1 MKSPLFLGCTLTL
14 ICFANQAFAKTSEQI
29 EEIAKAVT
37 VEIRLNQAQT
47 VGSGIIIKRQ
57 GSLYTIIT
65 NRHVVCGK
73 GLCSTLPDSETYT
86 LGFSRGE
93 RLNIPTQAV
102 KLVRW
107 NLDLAVI
114 QFRSSRPLPIAQVA
128 SPGSLKVGGQV
139 FTSGYPWQKP
149 GFSFNSG
156 TAIAVVNR
164 RLHGDNGGYTI
175 IYNAETQPGMSG
187 GGVFDENGLLVA
199 IHGRG
204 DRYQENT
211 EDIEND
217 FTGQSAVGSKI
228 GLNRGIPIRWVLESI
243 TAQDIQRSPISSQ
256 RSSSKADEHFV
267 VGFNKWIDPGSD
279 KRAGRQEAIQGFSQ
293 AIRLKPRYK
302 MAYFMRGYAFEQIE
316 QYVRALSDL
325 NKFILLDP
333 QSADVYH
340 LRGRL
345 KHLRL
350 NDNQGAIAD
359 FEKAISINP
368 GYSDGWYS
376 RGFRLEYQL
385 RNPFL
390 KTYRIYDSIENCNR
404 AITINPQDFNAYL
417 DRGIL
422 KFTKLDDRVG
432 GITDIRTVM
441 QIAKEQDNSYL
452 LKIALRALELMG
464 SN

>member
-1 MKSPLFLGCTLTL
+1 MKFPLFLGCTLTL
-14 ICFANQAFAKTSEQI
+14 ICFANQAFAKTPEQI

-93 RLNIPTQAV
+93 RLNIPAQAV

-217 FTGQSAVGSKI
+217 FTGQSEVGSKI
-228 GLNRGIPIRWVLESI
+228 GFNRGIPIRWILESI
-243 TAQDIQRSPISSQ
+243 TAQNIQRSSINPQKSFN
-256 RSSSKADEHFV
+256 KADEYFI
-267 VGFNKWIDPGSD
+267 VGFNKWVDPGSD
-279 KRAGRQEAIQGFSQ
+279 KRFGRQEAIQKFSQ
-293 AIRLKPRYK
+293 AIRLNPRYE
-302 MAYFMRGYAFEQIE
+302 MAYFMRAYAFEQIE
-316 QYVRALSDL
+316 QYGQALSDL

-333 QSADVYH
+333 QSANAYH

-350 NDNQGAIAD
+350 NDTKGAIAD

-368 GYSDGWYS
+368 AYSNGWYS
-376 RGFRLEYQL
+376 RGFRLEYRL
-385 RNPFL
+385 HNPFQEA
-390 KTYRIYDSIENCNR
+390 YRMYDSVEDCNK
-404 AITINPQDFNAYL
+404 AITIDSQDFNAYL

-422 KFTKLDDRVG
+422 KFTKLNDRDG
-432 GITDIRTVM
+432 AIADIRTVM
-441 QIAKEQDNSYL
+441 RIAKEQNNSYV
-452 LKIALRALELMG
+452 LKLALRALELMKG
-464 SN
+464 S